1 MIKLGWLFDG
11 NEGVSQDKYE
21 SAKWYCLAYREDNE
35 RNVKW
40 LKIKDLLS
48 DDEKDRINE
57 LCKEFVCQFR
67 R

>member
-11 NEGVSQDKYE
+11 NEGVSKDKYE

-40 LKIKDLLS
+40 LIIKDLLS
-48 DDEKDRINE
+48 DYEKDRINE